1 MKQKFIVVI
10 FLFILLP
17 FLAHGQTFKAT
28 AKLDST
34 NILIGDYLKVH
45 LEVVISKGT
54 PIIFP
59 QINAKVI
66 EEAQYLFDWIES
78 SKIDT
83 TYTSLEQI
91 LKQTVTIT
99 AFDSGSYVFPSLPIF
114 SLDST
119 LLAQTDPLSFTV
131 TTIPV
136 DTTAAYKDI
145 KGNLTT
151 PLTLHELWLYFK
163 KYGFLFLV
171 ISLLISAI
179 LYLFVKY
186 LKSKKSTKNVE
197 IIKVKSKE
205 KPHIIALHE
214 LEKLRH
220 KKLWEQGKVKEYY
233 SELTEIIRIYLE
245 GRWEIYAMEMVS
257 SEIIEALKEIHVLDG
272 DINSLV
278 KMFSI
283 SDLVKFAKWDPLPTD
298 HDMAFKS
305 AKEFIEKTAET
316 NDVNDNK
323 L

>member
-1 MKQKFIVVI
+1 MKQKFIVVVI
-10 FLFILLP
+10 LFILFP
-17 FLAHGQTFKAT
+17 FLANGQAFKAT

-45 LEVVISKGT
+45 LEVVTPKGT
-54 PIIFP
+54 SIIFP
-59 QINAKVI
+59 QINSKVI
-66 EEAQYLFDWIES
+66 EEAQYPFDWIES

-83 TYTSLEQI
+83 TVTSTEQI
-91 LKQTVTIT
+91 FKQTVTIT
-99 AFDSGSYVFPSLPIF
+99 AFDSGSYVFPSLPILA
-114 SLDST
+114 LDST
-119 LLAQTDPLSFTV
+119 LLAETNPLSFSV

-151 PLTLHELWLYFK
+151 PLSLHEIWLYLK
-163 KYGFLFLV
+163 KYGLLILV
-171 ISLLISAI
+171 IAALIAVIIYSI
-179 LYLFVKY
+179 LKY
-186 LKSKKSTKNVE
+186 GLRKRGKDQGAKLKAVP
-197 IIKVKSKE
+197 KVK
-205 KPHIIALHE
+205 PHLIALKA
-214 LEKLRH
+214 LEHLKK

-245 GRWEIYAMEMVS
+245 GRWGIYAMEMVS
-257 SEIIEALKEIHVLDG
+257 SEIIDALRNIDVIEG
-272 DINSLV
+272 DIDPLV

-316 NDVNDNK
+316 NDLNDNK

>member
-1 MKQKFIVVI
+1 MKQKFIVVVI
-10 FLFILLP
+10 LFILFP
-17 FLAHGQTFKAT
+17 FLANGQAFKAT

-45 LEVVISKGT
+45 LEVVTPKGT
-54 PIIFP
+54 SIIFP
-59 QINAKVI
+59 QINSKVI
-66 EEAQYLFDWIES
+66 EEAQYPFDWIES

-83 TYTSLEQI
+83 TLTSSEQI

-99 AFDSGSYVFPSLPIF
+99 AFDSGYYVFPSLPILA
-114 SLDST
+114 LDST
-119 LLAQTDPLSFTV
+119 LLVETNPLSFSV

-151 PLTLHELWLYFK
+151 PLSLHEIWLYIK
-163 KYGFLFLV
+163 KYG
-171 ISLLISAI
+171 LLIFVIWSIIAAI
-179 LYLFVKY
+179 IYSILKY
-186 LKSKKSTKNVE
+186 GKRKKGKNDGAKSKVAH
-197 IIKVKSKE
+197 KV
-205 KPHIIALHE
+205 KPHITALKA
-214 LEKLRH
+214 LEHLKK

-245 GRWEIYAMEMVS
+245 GRWGIYAMEMVS
-257 SEIIEALKEIHVLDG
+257 SDIIDALRNINVIEG
-272 DINSLV
+272 DIDPLA

-316 NDVNDNK
+316 NDLNDNK